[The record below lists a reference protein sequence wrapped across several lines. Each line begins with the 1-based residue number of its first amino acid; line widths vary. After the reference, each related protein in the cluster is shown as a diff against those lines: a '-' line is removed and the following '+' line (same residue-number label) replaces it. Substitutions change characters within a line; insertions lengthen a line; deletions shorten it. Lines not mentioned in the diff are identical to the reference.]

1 MFASPATTP
10 VTTPVADPTVATA
23 GLLLLHVPPLG
34 VHDSAVVALSHTAA
48 VPVIAAGA
56 AFTVITFV
64 W

>member
-23 GLLLLHVPPLG
+23 VLLLLHVPPTVAHARG
-34 VHDSAVVALSHTAA
+34 VETPTHTVA
-48 VPVIAAGA
+48 VPVIAAGVA
-56 AFTVITFV
+56 LTVITFV